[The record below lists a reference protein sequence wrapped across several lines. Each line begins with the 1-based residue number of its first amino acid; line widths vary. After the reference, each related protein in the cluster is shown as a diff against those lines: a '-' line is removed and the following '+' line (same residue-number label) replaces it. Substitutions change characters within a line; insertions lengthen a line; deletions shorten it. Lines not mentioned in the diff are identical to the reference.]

1 MDKLGTFIF
10 ISRSGC
16 GKGTQAAL
24 LSDYLKRNQAADGVF
39 IIESG
44 EELRELSERG
54 GYLSGLVKKTM
65 DKGALLPAFVSVFAW
80 AKEMLHNLKENHHI
94 IMDGAPRRPEEGPM
108 MDSAFRFI
116 GRSGADVIFLY
127 VSEGWATLRLKERGR
142 GDDMGRTDIKN
153 KMEWFKTQVM
163 PTIQKIKETEGY
175 AVYVINGEQTIE
187 EVHKEIISK
196 LES

>member
-10 ISRSGC
+10 IGRSGC

-94 IMDGAPRRPEEGPM
+94 IMD
-108 MDSAFRFI
+108 
-116 GRSGADVIFLY
+116 
-127 VSEGWATLRLKERGR
+127 
-142 GDDMGRTDIKN
+142 
-153 KMEWFKTQVM
+153 
-163 PTIQKIKETEGY
+163 
-175 AVYVINGEQTIE
+175 
-187 EVHKEIISK
+187 
-196 LES
+196 